1 MTGSKVGER
10 EGGSGKVLKP
20 GFKVGTPVAQQ
31 LYVGV
36 LPSRLSVPTANAFL
50 FRK

>member
-1 MTGSKVGER
+1 MNQSGRVGA
-10 EGGSGKVLKP
+10 GSGKVLEP

-36 LPSRLSVPTANAFL
+36 LLSRLSVQTANAFL